1 MTAAATPPRPPIPL
15 SGHSTPPGARMVK
28 LDSIRARLSLVF
40 GLFLLLVVGVGLF
53 SINRL
58 GTLNEASAEIRSHW
72 LSAAPVLGELNNLIS
87 DFRAAEAATL
97 IALEP
102 VESATAQRE
111 LAALTVALNKTRA
124 AYEVIPKDAVELQL
138 YGRFT
143 GQWDAYRRA
152 ADEVMALVAAGKRRE
167 AIAMNKSASR
177 EAFNAASNTL
187 TLLVEHNVE
196 GARLATERE
205 AGIYRA
211 SRSLIIGAILLA
223 ALCLAGAI
231 FYITRSI
238 SDPLLDLAGRMHRLA
253 ANETRLE
260 IHGAGRADEI
270 GEMARAVQVFRNNAI
285 DLVESQKA
293 LSEQAQTLRE
303 ALDAERRLTTQ
314 QQNFVSMTSHE
325 FRTPLTIID
334 SHAQRL
340 IRMRERL
347 EPADLAE
354 RARGIRAAVTRMT
367 SLIDSLLNTSRVFDG
382 DVRLHR
388 EEIDFAGVVRQ
399 ACQMHR
405 EVAPA
410 ACLVEAGAGQ
420 AIPATGDP
428 RLLFQ
433 AVSNLLSNAIKYSPS
448 GSPIEVAVTVTGDK
462 VQVAVSDHGI
472 GIPEKDRAHLFERY
486 FRGSNVS
493 DVAGTGVG
501 LYLVDMV
508 ARLHGGGVAVESA
521 ERGGSRFVL
530 TLPIA
535 RSARAAA
542 PQPA

>member
-1 MTAAATPPRPPIPL
+1 MNR
-15 SGHSTPPGARMVK
+15 

-40 GLFLLLVVGVGLF
+40 ALFLLLVVGVGLF

-58 GTLNEASAEIRSHW
+58 GTLNDASAEIRSHW
-72 LSAAPVLGELNNLIS
+72 LSAAPVLGEINNLVS
-87 DFRAAEAATL
+87 DFRANEAASLT
-97 IALEP
+97 ALEAP
-102 VESATAQRE
+102 E
-111 LAALTVALNKTRA
+111 AALVQGERANLSQALQKTRA
-124 AYEVIPKDAVELQL
+124 AYEAIPKDSVELDL

-143 GQWDAYRRA
+143 GQWEVYRTA
-152 ADEVMALVAAGKRRE
+152 ADRVVALAVAGKRRD
-167 AIAMNKSASR
+167 AIAQHRNASR
-177 EAFNAASNTL
+177 EAFNAVSNTL

-205 AGIYRA
+205 AGVYRA
-211 SRSLIIGAILLA
+211 SRTLIIGAILLA
-223 ALCLAGAI
+223 TLCLAGAI
-231 FYITRSI
+231 AYITRSI
-238 SDPLLDLAGRMHRLA
+238 SNPLLDLAGRMHRLA

-260 IHGAGRADEI
+260 INGAGRADEI

-340 IRMRERL
+340 IRMKDRL

-354 RARGIRAAVTRMT
+354 RARGIRGAVTRMT

-405 EVAPA
+405 EVAPVAHLLESAGDA
-410 ACLVEAGAGQ
+410 AIA
-420 AIPATGDP
+420 ATGDP

-433 AVSNLLSNAIKYSPS
+433 AVSNLLSNAIKYSPP
-448 GSPIEVAVTVTGDK
+448 GSPIEIEVSAAGGNVN
-462 VQVAVSDHGI
+462 VAVSDHGI

-508 ARLHGGGVAVESA
+508 ARLHGGSVTVESA
-521 ERGGSRFVL
+521 ERGGSCFTM

-535 RSARAAA
+535 RVSAPAALEA
-542 PQPA
+542 A

>member
-1 MTAAATPPRPPIPL
+1 M
-15 SGHSTPPGARMVK
+15 
-28 LDSIRARLSLVF
+28 
-40 GLFLLLVVGVGLF
+40 
-53 SINRL
+53 
-58 GTLNEASAEIRSHW
+58 
-72 LSAAPVLGELNNLIS
+72 
-87 DFRAAEAATL
+87 
-97 IALEP
+97 
-102 VESATAQRE
+102 
-111 LAALTVALNKTRA
+111 
-124 AYEVIPKDAVELQL
+124 AYEAIPKDAVELQL

-152 ADEVMALVAAGKRRE
+152 ADEVVALAAAGKRRDG
-167 AIAMNKSASR
+167 IARHRGASR

-205 AGIYRA
+205 AGVYRA
-211 SRSLIIGAILLA
+211 SRALIIGAILLA

-231 FYITRSI
+231 LYITRSI
-238 SDPLLDLAGRMHRLA
+238 SNPLLDLADRMHRLA

-260 IHGAGRADEI
+260 IHGAARADEI

-285 DLVESQKA
+285 DLVESQRA

-340 IRMRERL
+340 IRMKDRL
-347 EPADLAE
+347 EPDALAE
-354 RARGIRAAVTRMT
+354 RARGIRAAVNRMT
-367 SLIDSLLNTSRVFDG
+367 RLIDSLLNTSRVFDG

-388 EEIDFAGVVRQ
+388 EDIDVAAVVRQ

-410 ACLVEAGAGQ
+410 AQLVESGGDA

-433 AVSNLLSNAIKYSPS
+433 AISNLISNAIKYSPP
-448 GSPIEVAVTVTGDK
+448 GSPIEIEAAVEGDAVRVSVA
-462 VQVAVSDHGI
+462 DHGI
-472 GIPEKDRAHLFERY
+472 GIPEKDRMHLFERY

-508 ARLHGGGVAVESA
+508 VRLHGGTVAVDSA
-521 ERGGSRFVL
+521 ERGGSRFTM
-530 TLPIA
+530 TLPIL
-535 RSARAAA
+535 RAGTHMQTLREAA
-542 PQPA
+542 

>member
-1 MTAAATPPRPPIPL
+1 
-15 SGHSTPPGARMVK
+15 V
-28 LDSIRARLSLVF
+28 
-40 GLFLLLVVGVGLF
+40 
-53 SINRL
+53 
-58 GTLNEASAEIRSHW
+58 
-72 LSAAPVLGELNNLIS
+72 
-87 DFRAAEAATL
+87 
-97 IALEP
+97 
-102 VESATAQRE
+102 
-111 LAALTVALNKTRA
+111 
-124 AYEVIPKDAVELQL
+124 AYEEIPKDALELQL

-152 ADEVMALVAAGKRRE
+152 ADDVVILAAAGRRRE
-167 AIAMNKSASR
+167 GIAEHRGASR

-205 AGIYRA
+205 AGVYRT
-211 SRSLIIGAILLA
+211 SRALIIGAILLA

-260 IHGAGRADEI
+260 IHGAARADEI
-270 GEMARAVQVFRNNAI
+270 GEMARAVRVFRNNAI

-340 IRMRERL
+340 IRMKDRL
-347 EPADLAE
+347 EPDALAE
-354 RARGIRAAVTRMT
+354 RARGIRGAVTRMT

-388 EEIDFAGVVRQ
+388 EDIDFAGVVRQ

-410 ACLVEAGAGQ
+410 AQLIEVLDAP
-420 AIPATGDP
+420 AIPVTGDP

-433 AVSNLLSNAIKYSPS
+433 AVSNLVSNAVKYSPP
-448 GSPIEVAVTVTGDK
+448 GSPIQVEAAVEGDALL
-462 VQVAVSDHGI
+462 VAVSDHGI

-501 LYLVDMV
+501 LYLVEMV
-508 ARLHGGGVAVESA
+508 ARLHGGGVTVDSA
-521 ERGGSRFVL
+521 ERGGSRFTM
-530 TLPIA
+530 TLPILRAPA
-535 RSARAAA
+535 RPAREAA
-542 PQPA
+542 

>member
-1 MTAAATPPRPPIPL
+1 MIRL
-15 SGHSTPPGARMVK
+15 E
-28 LDSIRARLSLVF
+28 SIRARLSLVF
-40 GLFLLLVVGVGLF
+40 ALFLLLVVGVGLF

-58 GTLNEASAEIRSHW
+58 GTLNEASTDIRNHW
-72 LSAAPVLGELNNLIS
+72 LSAAPVLGEINNLIS
-87 DFRAAEAATL
+87 DFRANEAASLT
-97 IALEP
+97 ALEAP
-102 VESATAQRE
+102 EAALVQRE
-111 LAALTVALNKTRA
+111 RANLAQALQKTRA
-124 AYEVIPKDAVELQL
+124 NYEALPKDAVELEL

-143 GQWDAYRRA
+143 GQWDTYRGA
-152 ADEVMALVAAGKRRE
+152 ADAVVALAVAGKRRD
-167 AIAMNKSASR
+167 AIALHRSSAR

-205 AGIYRA
+205 AGVFRA
-211 SRSLIIGAILLA
+211 SRALIIGAILLA

-231 FYITRSI
+231 AYITRSI
-238 SDPLLDLAGRMHRLA
+238 SNPLLDLAGRMHRLA

-270 GEMARAVQVFRNNAI
+270 GEMARAVEVFRNNAI

-340 IRMRERL
+340 IRMKDRL

-354 RARGIRAAVTRMT
+354 RARGIRGAVTRMT

-405 EVAPA
+405 EVAPGA
-410 ACLVEAGAGQ
+410 QLIESAGARPI
-420 AIPATGDP
+420 AATGDP

-433 AVSNLLSNAIKYSPS
+433 AVSNLLSNAIKYSPP
-448 GSPIEVAVTVTGDK
+448 GSPIEVEVGAEGGTVR
-462 VQVAVSDHGI
+462 VAVSDHGI

-508 ARLHGGGVAVESA
+508 ARLHGGSVVVESA
-521 ERGGSRFVL
+521 ERGGSCF
-530 TLPIA
+530 TMILPIA
-535 RSARAAA
+535 RVKSATALEAA
-542 PQPA
+542 

>member
-1 MTAAATPPRPPIPL
+1 
-15 SGHSTPPGARMVK
+15 MVK

-40 GLFLLLVVGVGLF
+40 ALFLLLVVGVGLF
-53 SINRL
+53 SINRI
-58 GTLNEASAEIRSHW
+58 GTLNEASTEIRSHW
-72 LSAAPVLGELNNLIS
+72 LSAAPVLGELNNLVS
-87 DFRAAEAATL
+87 DFRAAEAASL

-102 VESATAQRE
+102 GDAAAAQRE
-111 LAALTVALNKTRA
+111 LAALTMALHKTRT
-124 AYEVIPKDAVELQL
+124 AYEGMPKDAVELQY

-152 ADEVMALVAAGKRRE
+152 ADEVVALVAAGKRRE

-205 AGIYRA
+205 AGVYRE
-211 SRSLIIGAILLA
+211 SRALIIGAILVA

-231 FYITRSI
+231 AYITRSI

-260 IHGAGRADEI
+260 IHGATRADEI

-340 IRMRERL
+340 IRMKDRL

-354 RARGIRAAVTRMT
+354 RARGIRGAVTRMT

-388 EEIDFAGVVRQ
+388 EAIDFAGVVRQ

-410 ACLVEAGAGQ
+410 ACLIEADNVP

-433 AVSNLLSNAIKYSPS
+433 AVSNLLSNAIKYSPP
-448 GSPIEVAVTVTGDK
+448 GSPIEVAATLSGDK

-508 ARLHGGGVAVESA
+508 ARLHGGSVTVESA
-521 ERGGSRFVL
+521 ERGGSCFTM

-535 RSARAAA
+535 RVAPGAALVSA
-542 PQPA
+542 